1 MQIPKPDPKMLD
13 DLARMAGGAVN
24 IFSGLQDQIRNDI
37 RARVEEMAT
46 KMDLVPRDELDQA
59 KGMIEKLR
67 QEVKALSSRLDNLE
81 GKKSAKVAPAT
92 AGKAKAKVPG
102 RKPPRSKKK

>member
-1 MQIPKPDPKMLD
+1 MQIPKPDPKMLN

-67 QEVKALSSRLDNLE
+67 QEVKAISARLDNLE
-81 GKKSAKVAPAT
+81 GKKSPKAAAPT

-102 RKPPRSKKK
+102 RRPTTKKKK